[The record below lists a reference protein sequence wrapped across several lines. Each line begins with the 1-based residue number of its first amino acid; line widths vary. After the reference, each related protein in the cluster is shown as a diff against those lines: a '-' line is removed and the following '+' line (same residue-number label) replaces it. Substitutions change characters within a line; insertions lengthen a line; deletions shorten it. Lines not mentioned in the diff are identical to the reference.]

1 MLTVEERMAIVS
13 AQVQGLSYE
22 KVWHMITLYS
32 FLEQQCCETD
42 SAHIDIYSK
51 YLYMQ

>member
-1 MLTVEERMAIVS
+1 MLTVEERMATVN

-22 KVWHMITLYS
+22 KVRHTITLYS

-42 SAHIDIYSK
+42 SAHIEIYSK
-51 YLYMQ
+51 YLYK